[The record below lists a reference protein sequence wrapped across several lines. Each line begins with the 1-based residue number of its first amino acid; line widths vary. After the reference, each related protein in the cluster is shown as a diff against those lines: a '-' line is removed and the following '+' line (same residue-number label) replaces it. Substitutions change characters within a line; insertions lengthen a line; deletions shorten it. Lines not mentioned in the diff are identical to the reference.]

1 MIFCVSCGKEMEA
14 EWNVCPSCGTSKQH
28 SETLINVVNAPP
40 VNVLPVKKNS
50 PLIDTLIGLLIGAT
64 FPIIMVL
71 MTAWGSEFNPAI
83 PICGGLLFTIGGSV
97 FAFVN
102 EGGARKEIG
111 VGLLAGFFIPLLL
124 MFGLSFVF
132 VALAT

>member
-40 VNVLPVKKNS
+40 VNVLLVKKNS

-64 FPIIMVL
+64 FPIITVVMI
-71 MTAWGSEFNPAI
+71 AWDSYNTAI
-83 PICGGLLFTIGGSV
+83 PFCGGLLFTIGGSV

>member
-1 MIFCVSCGKEMEA
+1 MEA

-40 VNVLPVKKNS
+40 VNVLLVKKNS

-64 FPIIMVL
+64 FPIITVVMI
-71 MTAWGSEFNPAI
+71 AWDSYNTAI
-83 PICGGLLFTIGGSV
+83 PFCGGLLFTIGGSV

>member
-14 EWNVCPSCGTSKQH
+14 EWNVCPSCGTS
-28 SETLINVVNAPP
+28 SECIVSE
-40 VNVLPVKKNS
+40 KNS

-64 FPIIMVL
+64 FPIITVVMI
-71 MTAWGSEFNPAI
+71 AWDSYNTAI
-83 PICGGLLFTIGGSV
+83 PFCGGLLFTIGGSV

-111 VGLLAGFFIPLLL
+111 VGLLAGFFIPIIL
-124 MFGLSFVF
+124 MLGLFFVL

>member
-40 VNVLPVKKNS
+40 VNVLPMKKNS

-71 MTAWGSEFNPAI
+71 MSAWGSDFNPAI

-111 VGLLAGFFIPLLL
+111 VGLLAGFFIPIIL
-124 MFGLSFVF
+124 MLGLFFVL